1 MKVLPR
7 SLLYNKD
14 AMQGLAIF
22 SMPII
27 RAVDALVGSA
37 NAMRV
42 DAWGKGD
49 AAGKKVTLRC
59 VHPDLEDC
67 VGQSTAAFGMELLR
81 GRGGRQLGLQHLA
94 PRGER
99 VLVAGEVGGALHDA
113 RRARTVRGRRAGVA
127 PRARAADLAAPRVQR
142 ELVAVEEEER
152 RRCGAA
158 AR

>member
-1 MKVLPR
+1 MLPR

-81 GRGGRQLGLQHLA
+81 GRGG
-94 PRGER
+94 
-99 VLVAGEVGGALHDA
+99 GGGGGGDGSAEP
-113 RRARTVRGRRAGVA
+113 TVA
-127 PRARAADLAAPRVQR
+127 PGVWFPADLPGPARANILRVAR
-142 ELVAVEEEER
+142 E
-152 RRCGAA
+152 GASVWDGLPTPL
-158 AR
+158 

>member
-1 MKVLPR
+1 MLPR
-7 SLLYNKD
+7 PLLYNKD

-42 DAWGKGD
+42 DAWGKGA
-49 AAGKKVTLRC
+49 AAGRKVTLRC

-81 GRGGRQLGLQHLA
+81 SRDGGGGGGGGSA
-94 PRGER
+94 EPT
-99 VLVAGEVGGALHDA
+99 VA
-113 RRARTVRGRRAGVA
+113 AGVWFPA
-127 PRARAADLAAPRVQR
+127 ELPGPARGNILRVAR
-142 ELVAVEEEER
+142 E
-152 RRCGAA
+152 GASVWDGLPN
-158 AR
+158 